1 MWIIFHG
8 RDKKNSSMDHSWKS
22 TGRICRDTSRQV
34 ARRLNIKGSAV
45 NLSDGTVQV
54 IAEGA
59 ASAVKQ
65 FQSWLVIGPDMAK
78 VTKVETVDL
87 EYHTEFKDFKIG

>member
-1 MWIIFHG
+1 MAETKKTVRSIIHG
-8 RDKKNSSMDHSWKS
+8 RVQ
-22 TGRICRDTSRQV
+22 GVFFRDTARHV

-45 NLSDGTVQV
+45 NLSDGTVEV

-59 ASAVKQ
+59 AGAVKQ
-65 FQSWLVIGPDMAK
+65 FQSWLAIGPDMAK

-87 EYHTEFKDFKIG
+87 ESHMGFKDFKIG

>member
-1 MWIIFHG
+1 MAETKKTVRSIIHG
-8 RDKKNSSMDHSWKS
+8 RVQ
-22 TGRICRDTSRQV
+22 GVFFRDTARQV

-45 NLSDGTVQV
+45 NLSDGTVEV

-59 ASAVKQ
+59 ANEVKQ
-65 FQSWLVIGPDMAK
+65 FQSWLAIGPDMAT

-87 EYHTEFKDFKIG
+87 ESHMEFKDFKIG